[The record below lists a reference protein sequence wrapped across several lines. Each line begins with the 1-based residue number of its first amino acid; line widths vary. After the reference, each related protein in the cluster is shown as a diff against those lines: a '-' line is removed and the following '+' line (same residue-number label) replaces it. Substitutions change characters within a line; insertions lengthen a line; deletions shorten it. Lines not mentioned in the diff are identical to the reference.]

1 MVKLYEIDFIKS
13 EMTYREEIISFHIRN
28 DKIYLCLD
36 HFYKL
41 LNYTSFQKPL
51 QLLKEYLIAY
61 KQIHGENYNN
71 DDIDYQLMLDS
82 NDFKSMIN
90 YAKEN
95 ELVEEYITDDFT
107 LMVND
112 IYLIH
117 KANNQEKKNKIIK
130 IIITS
135 CIDQKELQKLRL

>member
-1 MVKLYEIDFIKS
+1 VFRS
-13 EMTYREEIISFHIRN
+13 
-28 DKIYLCLD
+28 
-36 HFYKL
+36 FYKL

-61 KQIHGENYNN
+61 KQIHGENLNN

-107 LMVND
+107 LMVYD